1 MFLIAKYAM
10 TILILGAGSITW
22 LRVSQF
28 RSGLEELNS
37 WIRKREFERGARIKD
52 FKENTEERRRLPVL
66 WVPDQL
72 LGISEDYEP
81 PLLDPG
87 LDELIED
94 SRFATLVS
102 KNTWSG
108 SYSRIEGYFPLN
120 DPEVSPPQIVTTSP
134 DKPRPDF
141 SYGLKFHL
149 FDGSEKFIWVRG
161 GRVDD
166 ISEDGFR
173 GLPLSYLCRYLRKA
187 GRSIETEQ

>member
-1 MFLIAKYAM
+1 MAKYA
-10 TILILGAGSITW
+10 TAILFLGAGSITW
-22 LRVSQF
+22 VRVSQF
-28 RSGLEELNS
+28 RSEVEELKSWARQRESERRARINELEE
-37 WIRKREFERGARIKD
+37 
-52 FKENTEERRRLPVL
+52 NTNERRRLPIL
-66 WVPDQL
+66 WIPDHL
-72 LGISEDYEP
+72 LGISDDYKP
-81 PLLDPG
+81 PLLDPS

-108 SYSRIEGYFPLN
+108 SYSIIEDYFPLN
-120 DPEVSPPQIVTTSP
+120 DPEASPPQIVTTSL

-141 SYGLKFHL
+141 SYGLKFHQ

-187 GRSIETEQ
+187 DRTIETEQ